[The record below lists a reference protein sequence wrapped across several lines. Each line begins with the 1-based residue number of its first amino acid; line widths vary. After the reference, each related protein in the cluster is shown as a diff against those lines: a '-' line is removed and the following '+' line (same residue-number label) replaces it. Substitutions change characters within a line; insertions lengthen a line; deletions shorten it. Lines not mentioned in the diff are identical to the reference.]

1 MTLAPKPVE
10 LEIQPSRLL
19 LAWLLIIHF
28 SVVLMLLVSPI
39 PLLIS
44 VGLAIM
50 VCCGGYLCIQR
61 WHRQGVQYLG
71 WRDGIWM
78 LEMNQLTGEVELQSY
93 LIFPGII
100 QLVFLREGRSHHL
113 FIFPDSVNQKA
124 QRHLRQRLTLA
135 GVSSSEQSRF
145 ERQN

>member
-1 MTLAPKPVE
+1 
-10 LEIQPSRLL
+10 
-19 LAWLLIIHF
+19 
-28 SVVLMLLVSPI
+28 
-39 PLLIS
+39 
-44 VGLAIM
+44 M

-78 LEMNQLTGEVELQSY
+78 LEMNQLTDEVELQSY
-93 LIFPGII
+93 LIFPGLI
-100 QLVFLREGRSHHL
+100 QLVFLREGQSHRL
-113 FIFPDSVNQKA
+113 FIFPDSVSREA
-124 QRHLRQRLTLA
+124 QRHLRQRLTLV